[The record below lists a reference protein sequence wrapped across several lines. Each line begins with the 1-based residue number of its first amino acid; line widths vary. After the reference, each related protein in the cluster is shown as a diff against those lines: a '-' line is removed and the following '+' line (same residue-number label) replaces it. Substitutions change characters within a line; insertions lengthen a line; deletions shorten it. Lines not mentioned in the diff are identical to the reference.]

1 MIRICRIEFSY
12 RSGRQSGVT
21 TTSTSAAGSG
31 GTTAAGSGDSTTAA
45 GSGDSTTAGGT
56 TGAPGDGETTTEM
69 QSGSIGQG
77 NSGAT
82 AAMCVLPSLGLC
94 GVLRWPGLLAVFHD
108 VRKGPMYHDP
118 GH

>member
-1 MIRICRIEFSY
+1 M
-12 RSGRQSGVT
+12 T

-31 GTTAAGSGDSTTAA
+31 GTTAAGSGDSTTA
-45 GSGDSTTAGGT
+45 GGTAGGTT

-82 AAMCVLPSLGLC
+82 AAMCVLPSLGP
-94 GVLRWPGLLAVFHD
+94 RP
-108 VRKGPMYHDP
+108 
-118 GH
+118 